1 MTIAA
6 ARSRSPA
13 AALVL
18 VRTSASSAS
27 SKNVADD
34 SWRRPTDWSDASPFS
49 MILGRIAGM
58 PFYDDLGVG
67 GSGHQNEEPMPSVA
81 VASQQEL
88 PPRTPKV
95 TRAAHVG
102 T

>member
-1 MTIAA
+1 
-6 ARSRSPA
+6 
-13 AALVL
+13 LVL

-95 TRAAHVG
+95 TRAARVG